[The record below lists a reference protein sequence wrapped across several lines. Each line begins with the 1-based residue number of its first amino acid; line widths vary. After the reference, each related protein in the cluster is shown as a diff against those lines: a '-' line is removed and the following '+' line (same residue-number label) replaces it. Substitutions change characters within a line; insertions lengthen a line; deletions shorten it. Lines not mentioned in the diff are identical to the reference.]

1 MKTIYELPIGYWR
14 AGRELMEEEA
24 ELQPEWSMTLP
35 GNVDSAHKLQRKD
48 EELALASHVVVPSN
62 FVRRTLEKA
71 HQVTTK
77 ISVVPYGA
85 PVTIARTR
93 KMTRPNDPLRV
104 AFVGALTQRKGVSY
118 LLKAIEQLGSNVV
131 LTLIGRRVGECRVLD
146 GALRTHRWFPSLSHP
161 QVLQELSRQDV
172 MVFPSLFEGFG
183 LVLLEAMANGVPV
196 IATPNGAAP
205 DVLTDGQDGYLVP
218 IRDADAIAEK
228 LEIFSRDRERLLEM
242 SASATRKAVLHTWE
256 RYRELLATT
265 VHSALADNG
274 PNCSSLDQLF
284 HASA

>member
-24 ELQPEWSMTLP
+24 ELQPEWARTLP
-35 GNVDSAHKLQRKD
+35 GNVDSEHKLQRKD

-62 FVRRTLEKA
+62 FVRQTLEKA
-71 HQVTTK
+71 RRVTTK

-85 PVTIARTR
+85 PATVANARKLT
-93 KMTRPNDPLRV
+93 KAKDPLRV
-104 AFVGALTQRKGVSY
+104 VFVGALTQRKGISY
-118 LLKAIEQLGSNVV
+118 LLRAIEQLGSSVV
-131 LTLIGRRVGECRVLD
+131 LTLIGRCVGECRVLD
-146 GALRTHRWFPSLSHP
+146 GALPIHRWFPSLSHS

-205 DVLTDGQDGYLVP
+205 DLVTDGEDGFLIS

-228 LEIFSRDRERLLEM
+228 LEVLSRDRERLLEM
-242 SASATRKAVLHTWE
+242 SAFATRKAALHTWE
-256 RYRELLATT
+256 QYRELLATN

-274 PNCSSLDQLF
+274 PARSNLDQLF